1 MAEATKSL
9 QKRDV
14 VGSEYMF
21 TYELTNLANAETITT
36 PLRVINSWGGVNQ
49 TTADKSFGASVS
61 AGVMTA
67 VVSTTTDEYR
77 VWAKGRY

>member
-1 MAEATKSL
+1 MTEATKSL
-9 QKRDV
+9 SKRDV

-21 TYELTNLANAETITT
+21 TYELTNLTNGLTITT
-36 PLRVINSWGGVNQ
+36 PLRVINSWGGVNE
-49 TTADKSFGASVS
+49 TTADKPFGASVA